1 MKHFISRRNFLKA
14 AGVTAAASAMAAA
27 VPQASAG
34 WLTGKDAAVTILYT
48 NDVHTYIDNK
58 SPKLTYAA
66 IAALKQGYVDEGKPV
81 LLVDAGDHIQGTAY
95 GSMDDGATII
105 ELMNEAGYD
114 VATPGNHEFDYGM
127 EQFLKLVKDAKFDY
141 VSANFYDKDSKTVLD
156 PYTVIEKAGV
166 KIAFVGISTP
176 RTLTSS
182 TPKYFQN
189 DDGEWIY
196 SFGQDETGET
206 VYTAVQEAVDAARK
220 GGADYV
226 IALAHLGIEADCSP
240 WTSSDVITNTT
251 GIDVMLDGHSHS
263 VIEKEL
269 VKNKDGDE
277 VILTSTGTKLEN
289 IGCLT
294 ITADGR
300 LDTVLLNDGGAKS
313 YIGDI
318 QAEYE
323 ELVNEVVAHSDV
335 DLVINDPANPD
346 QRIVRVAETNLG
358 DLCADAYKAM
368 SGADVAFVNGGGIR
382 TSIKAG
388 DITYGDII
396 SVHPFGN
403 EMCVV
408 ECTGQEIL
416 DALELGASALPGESG
431 GFLQVAGLEYTVDLN
446 VESSVKRDKEN
457 MFVSVDGDYR
467 VKDVTVGGEPLDLE
481 KTYTLASHNYML
493 KNGGDGYTMF
503 MDNTL
508 LQDSVMIDNQVLI
521 NYIVEKLGG
530 TVGDDYS
537 DPYGQGRITII
548 EAD

>member
-1 MKHFISRRNFLKA
+1 M
-14 AGVTAAASAMAAA
+14 
-27 VPQASAG
+27 
-34 WLTGKDAAVTILYT
+34 
-48 NDVHTYIDNK
+48 
-58 SPKLTYAA
+58 
-66 IAALKQGYVDEGKPV
+66 
-81 LLVDAGDHIQGTAY
+81 
-95 GSMDDGATII
+95 
-105 ELMNEAGYD
+105 
-114 VATPGNHEFDYGM
+114 
-127 EQFLKLVKDAKFDY
+127 
-141 VSANFYDKDSKTVLD
+141 
-156 PYTVIEKAGV
+156 
-166 KIAFVGISTP
+166 
-176 RTLTSS
+176 
-182 TPKYFQN
+182 
-189 DDGEWIY
+189 
-196 SFGQDETGET
+196 
-206 VYTAVQEAVDAARK
+206 
-220 GGADYV
+220 
-226 IALAHLGIEADCSP
+226 
-240 WTSSDVITNTT
+240 
-251 GIDVMLDGHSHS
+251 
-263 VIEKEL
+263 
-269 VKNKDGDE
+269 
-277 VILTSTGTKLEN
+277 
-289 IGCLT
+289 
-294 ITADGR
+294 
-300 LDTVLLNDGGAKS
+300 LLNDGGAKS

-335 DLVINDPANPD
+335 DLVINDPANPE

-530 TVGDDYS
+530 TVGNDYS